1 MLIWP
6 LTPIFL
12 DYSYDL
18 LRQLFIPLPPIQ
30 ARIDHLCQQ
39 FSPYTLGV
47 HIRRTDNAAS
57 IEQSPIELF
66 FDAIDKEI
74 DLFADTSIYLATD
87 DESVK
92 LELQKRYGKRL
103 IFAKDKADRSSI
115 AGIQGGIVD
124 MYVLA
129 RTQKIFGSFHS
140 SFSELAAQIG
150 NIPLEIIKKE

>member
-1 MLIWP
+1 M
-6 LTPIFL
+6 
-12 DYSYDL
+12 D
-18 LRQLFIPLPPIQ
+18 
-30 ARIDHLCQQ
+30 
-39 FSPYTLGV
+39 V
-47 HIRRTDNAAS
+47 
-57 IEQSPIELF
+57 
-66 FDAIDKEI
+66 
-74 DLFADTSIYLATD
+74 SIYLATD

-92 LELQKRYGKRL
+92 QELKKRYGKRL
-103 IFAKDKADRSSI
+103 IYVKDKADHSSI